1 MALTNCTITSASVTV
16 TSGQALGNTPSQVLV
31 ITPNT
36 GFVVSAADF
45 SDNTGSL
52 VSGPIQSISL
62 SNSGTAYADNNTV
75 LVTVDLKDSG
85 FTPTANVTATIDID
99 GEAKLA
105 ERLEFTIAGSLTNN
119 VCGSTKVDS
128 NYNASGAE
136 GTTSLLF
143 TKVVAVTNTSTQFL
157 SSEPT
162 VTLHSV
168 GNYADKYI
176 IEASNHVYTNG
187 RLTSVTLKLFW
198 IHPAENVSGHTV
210 IINCPQVN
218 IPTPNNLIS
227 QVEIDST
234 GLDAKGETRRL
245 IINGTIGASY
255 VITVTDGSDNDT
267 YDFTTGLFTS
277 ASTNLTGV
285 FDSSGTFFVDIQF
298 PANSSGAT
306 YTVSVAGGSSP
317 STNTVQGGTGNNN
330 PFTASIVQSTPV
342 SLVISASGTGLAN
355 TLTNNSLSFDVNR
368 YYLDDN
374 GEPLQPKAF
383 SASITRSG
391 GGNVV
396 IRRQPVFSNEVA
408 FDTAG
413 NNDFTNTLE
422 ASNNGSRFNIENLT
436 ATGSGTTTLT
446 VSGNLFMILGGTSN
460 VAPNFALDNFINQPP
475 VASAITSAVSIQ
487 NNTATN
493 INLTATD
500 PNSDTL
506 TYSIVS
512 QGSKGTA
519 TVNSSTGVATY
530 TPAGGLSSGADSF
543 TFKVND
549 TFEDSNTAQVNVQI
563 QGGGGG
569 GSFAPSY
576 LWTWNDTED
585 GSTAL
590 NIIGNSTYH
599 GVPTI
604 SGFTNGATS
613 FTFSYSSWDVSAAS
627 NTMPSYVNNLGDI
640 ALKYTLRNITDNV
653 VVSGPTVMNM
663 NQAGGASS
671 VNNGVSAVVAT
682 TSTTIPV
689 TGGLSSS
696 KSYRLD
702 LLIEYDNLLQ

>member
-16 TSGQALGNTPSQVLV
+16 TSGQALGTTPSQVLV
-31 ITPNT
+31 ITPNV
-36 GFVVSAADF
+36 GYVVSAADF
-45 SDNTGSL
+45 SDNTGFNL
-52 VSGPIQSISL
+52 SGPIQSVSL
-62 SNSGTAYADNNTV
+62 SNSSTAYADNNTV
-75 LVTVDLKDSG
+75 LVTVDLKNTFNPS
-85 FTPTANVTATIDID
+85 ANITATIDID

-105 ERLEFTIAGSLTNN
+105 ERLEYTIAGGLTHNTCSSLKQE
-119 VCGSTKVDS
+119 ST
-128 NYNASGAE
+128 YNGSGAE

-157 SSEPT
+157 STEPT
-162 VTLHSV
+162 ITLHSV
-168 GNYADKYI
+168 GSYGNNYI
-176 IEASNHVYTNG
+176 REASNHVYTNG
-187 RLTSVTLKLFW
+187 RLTSVTLKLYW
-198 IHPAENVSGHTV
+198 IHPAANVAGHTV

-218 IPTPNNLIS
+218 IATPTNLIS

-234 GLDAKGETRRL
+234 GLDAEGETRRL

-255 VITVTDGSDNDT
+255 VITVTDGSDSDT

-306 YTVSVAGGSSP
+306 YTINVVGGSSP

-330 PFTASIVQSTPV
+330 PFTISIVQSTPV

-355 TLTNNSLSFDVNR
+355 TLTNNSLSFNVNR

-396 IRRQPVFSNEVA
+396 IRRQPVFSNAVA

-422 ASNNGSRFNIENLT
+422 ASNNGSRFTIENLT
-436 ATGSGTTTLT
+436 ATGSGGTTLT

-460 VAPNFALDNFINQPP
+460 VAPNFALDNFINKPP
-475 VASAITSAVSIQ
+475 VASDITSAVSIP

-493 INLTATD
+493 ISLTATD
-500 PNSDTL
+500 PDSDTL

-519 TVNSSTGVATY
+519 TVNASTGAAVY
-530 TPAGGLSSGADSF
+530 TPSSSLSSGNDSF
-543 TFKVND
+543 TFKAND
-549 TFEDSNTAQVNVQI
+549 TFQDSNTAQVNVQI

-569 GSFAPSY
+569 GSFAPTY
-576 LWTWNDTED
+576 RWMWNDTEVNN
-585 GSTAL
+585 TFAL
-590 NIIGNSTYH
+590 ISNSSYQ

-613 FTFSYSSWDVSAAS
+613 FTFSYTSWDVSVS
-627 NTMPSYVNNLGDI
+627 SGTMPSYVDNLGDI
-640 ALKYTLRNITDNV
+640 ALKYTLKNVTDNTTV
-653 VVSGPTVMNM
+653 TGPTVMNM
-663 NQAGGASS
+663 NQALGASS
-671 VNNGVSAVVAT
+671 VNNGVSAQVAT
-682 TSTTIPV
+682 TTATIPV
-689 TGGLSSS
+689 NGGLNSS
-696 KSYRLD
+696 KSYRLE
-702 LLIEYDNLLQ
+702 LIIQYDNLLQ